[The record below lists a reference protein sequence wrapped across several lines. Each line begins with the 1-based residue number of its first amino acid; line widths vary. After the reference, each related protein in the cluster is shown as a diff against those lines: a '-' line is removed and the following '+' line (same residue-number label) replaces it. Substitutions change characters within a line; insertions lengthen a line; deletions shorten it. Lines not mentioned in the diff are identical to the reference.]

1 MNKRDHVINAVLL
14 SVGISV
20 LLSPP
25 DAVDALVIFLT
36 IAPPVILGALLPD
49 LDTVFGVHRKTFHN
63 VWVLG
68 FIMLFPLV
76 FGNLYYVWIGVLTHF
91 TLDLLG
97 NRYGMG
103 LLYPLPGFYDIPVG
117 VNVDSRLAGL
127 VTLLVTAVEL
137 VFVYL
142 IVAAGL
148 EAHLAA
154 PELVVFFRAL
164 LGPIIGV

>member
-14 SVGISV
+14 SIGISV

-25 DAVDALVIFLT
+25 DVLDAFMVVLT
-36 IAPPVILGALLPD
+36 VAPPVILGALLPD

-63 VWVLG
+63 VWVLA
-68 FIMLFPLV
+68 FIMSFPLL
-76 FGNLYYVWIGVLTHF
+76 FGNLYYVWIGVLSHF

-117 VNVDSRLAGL
+117 VNVDSRLAGV
-127 VTLLVTAVEL
+127 VTLLVTALEL

-142 IVAAGL
+142 LLTVGL
-148 EAHLAA
+148 EAHLAVPNLPTLLRDVLA
-154 PELVVFFRAL
+154 PF
-164 LGPIIGV
+164 GGV